1 MLRKTSIAS
10 MPVSLQYLCSLR
22 SRCVGGIRKDGLIFA
37 QLSEAESSFILISQA
52 RKVSLSEVHGSLKVP
67 RCEAEDLGLELEAD
81 PLHSPLQGRGPGLFS
96 LGVFPG
102 QHALRRRMK
111 PGTEKR
117 EGDHTKVNE
126 PWARA
131 PQAATVLG
139 ATRAQVWRSGCRR
152 PPSSL
157 RPPTQRHLWN

>member
-37 QLSEAESSFILISQA
+37 QLSEAESSFILISQV

-96 LGVFPG
+96 LGVFP
-102 QHALRRRMK
+102 
-111 PGTEKR
+111 
-117 EGDHTKVNE
+117 
-126 PWARA
+126 
-131 PQAATVLG
+131 
-139 ATRAQVWRSGCRR
+139 
-152 PPSSL
+152 PSAC
-157 RPPTQRHLWN
+157 PA